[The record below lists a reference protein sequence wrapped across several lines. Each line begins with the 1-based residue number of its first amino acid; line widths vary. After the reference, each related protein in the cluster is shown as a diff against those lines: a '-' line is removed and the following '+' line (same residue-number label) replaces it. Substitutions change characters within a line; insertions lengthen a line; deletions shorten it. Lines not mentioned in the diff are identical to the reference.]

1 MEYISWRNVSW
12 NAYRNTATCPTIFLS
27 FFFISNPGL
36 LCTHTRGLLVFTHTI
51 LDRQVWVMSLKVL
64 HNLKFLFGSICTV
77 EAIKWQ
83 LIGVGQVMMAE
94 TRRPPER
101 PLAYGAHIR
110 SLLTVFSLVCFEEE
124 ARLESLSAFLTYKGT
139 HVSVACLPVDAQ
151 CIGTVGAVL
160 TVLTCVR
167 FSACWKVG

>member
-1 MEYISWRNVSW
+1 M
-12 NAYRNTATCPTIFLS
+12 
-27 FFFISNPGL
+27 
-36 LCTHTRGLLVFTHTI
+36 
-51 LDRQVWVMSLKVL
+51 MSLKVL

-167 FSACWKVG
+167 FSACMFCHVILQLVEPFAFVATFWAEILAFLHVNPHMILQS